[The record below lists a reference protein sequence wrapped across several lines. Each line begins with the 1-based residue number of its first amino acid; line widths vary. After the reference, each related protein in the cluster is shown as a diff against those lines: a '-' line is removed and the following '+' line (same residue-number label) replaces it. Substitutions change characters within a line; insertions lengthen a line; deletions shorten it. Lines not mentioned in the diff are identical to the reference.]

1 MRRSRL
7 ITDVGQLAAA
17 AATARILGLA
27 YRVLLA
33 RAIGAEALGLFQLA
47 LPIYLVVL
55 TVSSLGLSVAVTQ
68 RVAAAAANNDL
79 GRAARIRRQA
89 ATLGGC
95 TAAAGTALL
104 LTLAP
109 GVGRSLLR
117 DPRAA
122 APLAVLAWAIPF
134 AVVEGIYRGYWQGL
148 HRMVRVGLAQVGE
161 NGVRLLALIVWLLL
175 APAMPAA
182 TAAAGAAGL
191 VILGECVELLA
202 VTARAHRDPAVT
214 APGPEGAD
222 MRQMLGMSLP
232 VAMSRMAGTL
242 GMALDAALIP
252 SQLLAGG
259 MDALTATA
267 AFGRFM
273 GMVMPVVTFPT
284 VLMGPI
290 ATAMVPSVAEASARK
305 WKVGLRKRAAVA
317 AVAAAVLGVGTALV
331 LSSASGWLGL
341 AIYGQAH
348 LGPLLAEGGLIAP
361 GLFLSMAAG
370 SVLHG
375 LGRTGAS
382 LGCQMAGGVCRLGL
396 ILAWVAPMGIAGAVL
411 ATAVGFAVTAAG
423 EWGFVA
429 VLLSR
434 P

>member
-1 MRRSRL
+1 
-7 ITDVGQLAAA
+7 
-17 AATARILGLA
+17 
-27 YRVLLA
+27 
-33 RAIGAEALGLFQLA
+33 
-47 LPIYLVVL
+47 
-55 TVSSLGLSVAVTQ
+55 
-68 RVAAAAANNDL
+68 
-79 GRAARIRRQA
+79 
-89 ATLGGC
+89 
-95 TAAAGTALL
+95 
-104 LTLAP
+104 
-109 GVGRSLLR
+109 
-117 DPRAA
+117 
-122 APLAVLAWAIPF
+122 
-134 AVVEGIYRGYWQGL
+134 
-148 HRMVRVGLAQVGE
+148 
-161 NGVRLLALIVWLLL
+161 
-175 APAMPAA
+175 
-182 TAAAGAAGL
+182 
-191 VILGECVELLA
+191 
-202 VTARAHRDPAVT
+202 
-214 APGPEGAD
+214 
-222 MRQMLGMSLP
+222 
-232 VAMSRMAGTL
+232 
-242 GMALDAALIP
+242 
-252 SQLLAGG
+252 
-259 MDALTATA
+259 
-267 AFGRFM
+267 
-273 GMVMPVVTFPT
+273 MVMPVVTFPT

-423 EWGFVA
+423 EWGLLA